1 MKPTT
6 DTTLA
11 LALALD
17 GTAAPATD
25 EIKRLSGIAGLVD
38 ALPDPDI
45 DQRFV
50 ARLEATLMAEFDAK
64 FGAAPLQLVK
74 PETKT
79 ETKTEEKTAPNV
91 VALPRRRMV
100 VRRALAGMVAAA
112 MLSAMP
118 VVAAA
123 SSLPGSPFF
132 GIEQWR
138 QNHAISSA
146 HGAAKAFLVEQTARK
161 WIGYGAQMAIIGY
174 DASDI
179 EATLFR
185 AGRLQ
190 KQAADLI
197 AKYGSDGQIA
207 QMAGMFAEDAKA
219 LRRILPQTPA
229 SARPAVH
236 DAIAT
241 ATGLTASLV
250 GGLDDSNATVAIPAI
265 AESVAAEAPKS
276 SGSGTTGTDGTK
288 AQPKGTGGKEAAGDP
303 TTQTRREYWETYD
316 RTACHTIAREE
327 LNDLL
332 VGPSALMC
340 DVRDFDP
347 DAWTK

>member
-1 MKPTT
+1 MKPMT

-17 GTAAPATD
+17 GTASPATD

-38 ALPDPDI
+38 ALPDPEI

-64 FGAAPLQLVK
+64 FGEAAAPLHIVK
-74 PETKT
+74 AEPKIEAN
-79 ETKTEEKTAPNV
+79 EERTAPNV
-91 VALPRRRMV
+91 IALPQRRFV

-112 MLSAMP
+112 MLSALP

-132 GIEQWR
+132 GVERWR

-161 WIGYGAQMAIIGY
+161 WIGYGSQMAIVGY
-174 DASDI
+174 DVSDI
-179 EATLFR
+179 ESVLAH

-190 KQAADLI
+190 TQAATLI
-197 AKYGSDGQIA
+197 ARVGTPGEIA
-207 QMAGMFAEDAKA
+207 KMAGMLADDVTR
-219 LRRILPQTPA
+219 LQGILPQTRV

-236 DAIAT
+236 DAIQ
-241 ATGLTASLV
+241 TASDLTRRLV
-250 GGLDDSNATVAIPAI
+250 GSLRTADGAPVVVPGTEEIVASDPSTSTSTTSNG
-265 AESVAAEAPKS
+265 
-276 SGSGTTGTDGTK
+276 GSGATTKPADTSTGSDKPLDGNETS
-288 AQPKGTGGKEAAGDP
+288 
-303 TTQTRREYWETYD
+303 REYWEDYD
-316 RTACHTIAREE
+316 RAACHIIGREQV
-327 LNDLL
+327 NDLL
-332 VGPSALMC
+332 VGPSGLICQLNEVNPGA
-340 DVRDFDP
+340 
-347 DAWTK
+347 